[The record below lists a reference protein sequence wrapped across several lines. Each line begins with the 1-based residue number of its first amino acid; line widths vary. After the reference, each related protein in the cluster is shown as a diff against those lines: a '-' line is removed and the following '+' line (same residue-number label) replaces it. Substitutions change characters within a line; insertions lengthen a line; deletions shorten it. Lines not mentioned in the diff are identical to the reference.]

1 MVKGHKRGMKG
12 WGRGYTEGSGGK
24 SSGGIGNGEPQRTL
38 CLKMSHL
45 EQRVCYSSGNPEEEL
60 LLTVRK
66 EQYCMWY
73 KYNPVCA

>member
-38 CLKMSHL
+38 CLKMS
-45 EQRVCYSSGNPEEEL
+45 QQY
-60 LLTVRK
+60 LTHYIFLILK
-66 EQYCMWY
+66 DEN
-73 KYNPVCA
+73 K